1 MKITTLFK
9 EFFESEKAGGF
20 LLLFCTIISLFFANL
35 TLGQNYIDF
44 WQNQFLG
51 LSLELWVNDALM
63 AVFFLLVGL
72 EIEREI
78 FAGELSNPKNIWL
91 PVFAAIG
98 GMATPALFHAIF
110 NFGTETMP
118 GIGIPTATDIAFSLG
133 ILSLLGKRVPVSL
146 KIFLTALAIIDD
158 LGAILII
165 AIFYS
170 SGISLIYLIGSLSIF
185 IIMLLMRKTGINNLW
200 MYLIPGIGMWFLML
214 HSGIHPTISGV
225 LLAFAIPFG
234 HGEKKSPSARLQH
247 FLHKP
252 VAFIILPIF
261 ALANT
266 AILINPEWTTGLM
279 NNNSLGIIFG
289 LVLGKPIGIFLFS
302 LLALAL
308 GMGKLPKGINK
319 KQILGVGFL
328 AGIGF
333 TMSIF
338 ISILAFPENKNI
350 VVDSKIAILISS
362 LVAGTIGYLLLYLT
376 NRNMNTN

>member
-1 MKITTLFK
+1 MKISKVFK

-20 LLLFCTIISLFFANL
+20 LLLICTILSLILVNL
-35 TLGQNYIDF
+35 TLGQNYIEF
-44 WQNQFLG
+44 WQNKFLG
-51 LSLELWVNDALM
+51 LSFELWVNDALM

-78 FAGELSNPKNIWL
+78 FAGELSNPKNVWL
-91 PVFAAIG
+91 PIFAAIG
-98 GMATPALFHAIF
+98 GMLTPAIFHAVF
-110 NFGTETMP
+110 NFGTETMS

-133 ILSLLGKRVPVSL
+133 ILSLLGKRVPISL
-146 KIFLTALAIIDD
+146 KVFLTALAIIDD

-170 SGISLIYLIGSLSIF
+170 TGISIIYLLGSLSIF
-185 IIMLLMRKTGINNLW
+185 GVMLLMRKSQIYNLW
-200 MYLIPGIGMWFLML
+200 MYLVLGIGMWFLML

-234 HGEKKSPSARLQH
+234 HGDKKSPSARLQH

-261 ALANT
+261 ALVNT
-266 AILINPEWTTGLM
+266 AILISPTWTEGLLS
-279 NNNSLGIIFG
+279 NNSLGIMSG
-289 LVLGKPIGIFLFS
+289 LVLGKPVGIFLFS
-302 LLALAL
+302 FLALSL
-308 GMGKLPKGINK
+308 GYSKLPKGVTL
-319 KQILGVGFL
+319 KQIAGVGFL

-338 ISILAFPENKNI
+338 ISLLAFPDNPSYI
-350 VVDSKIAILISS
+350 VDSKISILLSS
-362 LVAGTIGYLLLYLT
+362 LTAGVIGYIILFFT
-376 NRNMNTN
+376 KSE